1 MKWMKFEL
9 YDAMSDI
16 IGERLLEKLILC
28 QRILFLIRILEF
40 ILLVAAISNLLCL
53 SFPSLSRVLNSR
65 VEDQEEQGI
74 SRVEAE

>member
-9 YDAMSDI
+9 YEAMSEI
-16 IGERLLEKLILC
+16 IGERLLEKLILS

-65 VEDQEEQGI
+65 VEHQEEQGI

>member
-1 MKWMKFEL
+1 MNPF
-9 YDAMSDI
+9 
-16 IGERLLEKLILC
+16 LEKLI
-28 QRILFLIRILEF
+28 FLIRILEF

-53 SFPSLSRVLNSR
+53 SFPSLSRVLSSR

>member
-9 YDAMSDI
+9 YEAMSEI
-16 IGERLLEKLILC
+16 IGERLLEKLILS

-40 ILLVAAISNLLCL
+40 ILLVATISNLLCL

-65 VEDQEEQGI
+65 VEHQEQQDI

>member
-9 YDAMSDI
+9 YEAMSEI
-16 IGERLLEKLILC
+16 IGERLLEKLILS

-40 ILLVAAISNLLCL
+40 ILLVATISNLLCL

>member
-1 MKWMKFEL
+1 MKFEL
-9 YDAMSDI
+9 YEAMSEI
-16 IGERLLEKLILC
+16 IGERLLEKLILS
-28 QRILFLIRILEF
+28 QRILFLIGILEF
-40 ILLVAAISNLLCL
+40 ILLVATISNLLCL

>member
-9 YDAMSDI
+9 YEAMSEI
-16 IGERLLEKLILC
+16 IGERLLEKLILS

-53 SFPSLSRVLNSR
+53 SFLSLSRVLSSR
-65 VEDQEEQGI
+65 VEHQEQQGI